1 MAAAHNIGAWTA
13 SIHNFFKFN
22 QIRSLNERRSMCIP
36 DTGLYVKVLS
46 KFCRLWEH
54 DLRTEREG
62 VAEKQTIELVSCQKI
77 S

>member
-1 MAAAHNIGAWTA
+1 MKGV
-13 SIHNFFKFN
+13 F
-22 QIRSLNERRSMCIP
+22 RSTSIP
-36 DTGLYVKVLS
+36 DTGLYVEVLQILKLMYGNIIWPS
-46 KFCRLWEH
+46 LN